1 MRVIV
6 ELLMGMVVLLKDTS
20 CHLVLSKLSP
30 RWSSAMVNR
39 TNRRFKKIEMF
50 FAGRSNGFID
60 HPTDGHG
67 WADDLTHDWG
77 NARSSAFLRINAT
90 GHLVGQHIE
99 DIGLSNLRLGRQLT

>member
-1 MRVIV
+1 
-6 ELLMGMVVLLKDTS
+6 MVLGDGKYIEQAEQAGDL
-20 CHLVLSKLSP
+20 
-30 RWSSAMVNR
+30 
-39 TNRRFKKIEMF
+39 KKIEMF
-50 FAGRSNGFID
+50 FAGRSNGFTA

-67 WADDLTHDWG
+67 WTDDLTHDWG